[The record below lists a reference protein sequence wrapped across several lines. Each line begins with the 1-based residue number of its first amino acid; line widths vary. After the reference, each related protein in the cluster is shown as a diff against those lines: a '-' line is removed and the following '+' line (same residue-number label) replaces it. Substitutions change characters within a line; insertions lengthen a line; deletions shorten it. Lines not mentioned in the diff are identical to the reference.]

1 MKTDKVVL
9 LGLMAIISVIGIV
22 WKDFAPF
29 VIVALMG
36 LLYME
41 TSLHEKTEE
50 QLEAMGRLVAA
61 LFDQDD
67 EANDGQPK
75 GP

>member
-41 TSLHEKTEE
+41 TALHDKTEE
-50 QLEAMGRLVAA
+50 QLEAMGTLVAA
-61 LFDQDD
+61 FLDEDD
-67 EANDGQPK
+67 EEKNGQST

>member
-67 EANDGQPK
+67 ETNDGQSK

>member
-1 MKTDKVVL
+1 
-9 LGLMAIISVIGIV
+9 MAIISVIGIV
-22 WKDFAPF
+22 WKDFATF
-29 VIVALMG
+29 VIVTLMC

-50 QLEAMGRLVAA
+50 QLQAMARLVSA
-61 LFDQDD
+61 LFNEDD
-67 EANDGQPK
+67 EAKDGQPE

>member
-9 LGLMAIISVIGIV
+9 LGLMAIISIIGIV
-22 WKDFAPF
+22 WKDFAPV

-50 QLEAMGRLVAA
+50 QVEALGRLVAA
-61 LFDQDD
+61 FIHEDD
-67 EANDGQPK
+67 EANDGQSK

>member
-9 LGLMAIISVIGIV
+9 LGLMAIISIIGIV
-22 WKDFAPF
+22 WKDFAPV

-41 TSLHEKTEE
+41 TSLHDKTEE
-50 QLEAMGRLVAA
+50 QVEALGRLVAA
-61 LFDQDD
+61 FIDEHD
-67 EANDGQPK
+67 EAKDGQSK

>member
-9 LGLMAIISVIGIV
+9 LGLMAIISIIGIV

-41 TSLHEKTEE
+41 TSLHDKTEE
-50 QLEAMGRLVAA
+50 QLEAMGRLVAT

-67 EANDGQPK
+67 EANDGQSK